1 MISKIIALAI
11 ALVLLASAPIY
22 SAVVTPS
29 TPIEFGAGDGTSAT
43 IADTAE
49 LSTLIASIP
58 DINTYIGVDSITDVN
73 PDFRSL
79 TMVESGY
86 GLTTV
91 PSRVYRTVIN
101 ADGEEE
107 STRVYQEQIQKMTHT
122 LEIAFAENGVY
133 YTCVGENVVET
144 ILWEMNEY
152 ENKAWNIYSAEKTTT
167 SYAFE
172 LYYAKDTVLVKYND
186 FDITNEECGFK
197 ANIQQYNGA
206 TQIPYAPVV
215 LTEEDDDYED
225 YKLQT
230 ETEAALSQCFGKWM
244 RVELPDENAVPEEP
258 NYEELGQMTE
268 EEQMEYM
275 VNVMV
280 EGLVMEYSTT
290 VIQSFTQTHAQNQA
304 YLAGLGAFM
313 LTGNLNFKTL
323 GDRHMLKDTADARDA
338 YLAAVIPQNASV
350 FKMSE
355 YNSNVY
361 FTTNDSEVDL
371 VQIVNLVPRSV
382 EGRQMTE
389 ATATI
394 ETITTFKNVDNTV
407 ATLKDANIDTVYN
420 VFKAP
425 FGEMFR
431 NMMAEEAENNG

>member
-11 ALVLLASAPIY
+11 ALVLLVSAPVY
-22 SAVVTPS
+22 SAVVTPA
-29 TPIEFGAGDGTSAT
+29 TPVEFGAGNGTSAT
-43 IADTAE
+43 IANSEE

-58 DINTYIGVDSITDVN
+58 DINTYIGVDSIKEVN

-86 GLTTV
+86 GKTTDPTKTTMKV
-91 PSRVYRTVIN
+91 KDPNGIEEYRPVYREDITMM
-101 ADGEEE
+101 
-107 STRVYQEQIQKMTHT
+107 SHT

-133 YTCVGENVVET
+133 YTCVGENTTET
-144 ILWEMNEY
+144 ILWEMDDH
-152 ENKAWNIYSAEKTTT
+152 ENKVWNIFSAEKTTT
-167 SYAFE
+167 AYAFE
-172 LYYAKDTVLVKYND
+172 LYYAKDTVLIKYND
-186 FDITNEECGFK
+186 FDTTNEDCGF
-197 ANIQQYNGA
+197 ASNIYEYNNEA
-206 TQIPYAPVV
+206 QIPYQPVV

-230 ETEAALSQCFGKWM
+230 ETEAALSKCFGKWM

-258 NYEELGQMTE
+258 DWEAIGNMSEEDQLQYMIDMQVQM
-268 EEQMEYM
+268 
-275 VNVMV
+275 
-280 EGLVMEYSTT
+280 LVAKFSTAT
-290 VIQSFTQTHAQNQA
+290 IQSFTQTHAQNQA

-338 YLAAVIPQNASV
+338 YLAAVIPTNATV

-361 FTTNDSEVDL
+361 FTTNDSAVDL
-371 VQIVNLVPRSV
+371 VQIVNLIPRSV
-382 EGRQMTE
+382 EGRQMTDV
-389 ATATI
+389 TAVI

-407 ATLKDANIDTVYN
+407 ANLKDANIDTVYN
-420 VFKAP
+420 VFKEP
-425 FGEMFR
+425 FGEMLR
-431 NMMAEEAENNG
+431 NMMMEEAENNG